1 MIRNAIFSYL
11 YFSVSLSP
19 ISSRFF
25 FSFPQEFRRERI
37 LWHLSLWLQAL
48 ISPPMEQNSNFALQY
63 SASSSKC
70 LTQVPGH
77 SHLLHMCGKGKNRIP
92 KLQNTREEG
101 RKYKD
106 QGIDGFQV
114 YSLYCLKTILF
125 FKKVSWTRQSKVR
138 TMLSSLD
145 TWLCSQGLGVTASLP
160 SKWLCG
166 NYDVCFHVV
175 SFFLLRNYI
184 WLYIISLFLGILPTF
199 FSLHHSFPSI
209 SFTIMLLL

>member
-1 MIRNAIFSYL
+1 
-11 YFSVSLSP
+11 
-19 ISSRFF
+19 
-25 FSFPQEFRRERI
+25 
-37 LWHLSLWLQAL
+37 
-48 ISPPMEQNSNFALQY
+48 MEQNSNFALQY

-145 TWLCSQGLGVTASLP
+145 TWLFSRLGSNCLSPLQMAVWQLWCMFPCCLFFSPEKLYLTLYHQSISWNP
-160 SKWLCG
+160 SHL
-166 NYDVCFHVV
+166 
-175 SFFLLRNYI
+175 FLSP
-184 WLYIISLFLGILPTF
+184 SLF
-199 FSLHHSFPSI
+199 SI
-209 SFTIMLLL
+209 Y